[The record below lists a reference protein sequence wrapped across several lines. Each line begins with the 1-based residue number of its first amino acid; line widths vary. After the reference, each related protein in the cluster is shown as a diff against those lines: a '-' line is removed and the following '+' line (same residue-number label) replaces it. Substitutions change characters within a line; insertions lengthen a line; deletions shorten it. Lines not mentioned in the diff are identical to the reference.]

1 MSGKDKGLLEQEIP
15 LPPEVQEW
23 VSSAEMQY
31 DFPESEDQQEQQDSS
46 EVSEQTTKE
55 ASTPLEN
62 QIVGYNEAQDQ
73 YVVRSAG
80 ETTYM
85 DSSELFQKVA
95 DGEKVFVE
103 GVQGSIPGF
112 SISFQDEEDMFIKK
126 DGNMFV
132 EHITV
137 QEFKQKLDDIYRTT
151 ESPTQ
156 FYSIHDNIK
165 EIIMNDL
172 IREDEER
179 MRSKD
184 VWKSQSTYDRSFPL
198 PEVLEHD
205 KYPEEVHAYAARTVP
220 NVFSG
225 DELTLAQAKKLT
237 QEWPLW
243 LEAIKTELTSL
254 IITNELFEPFDRKDV
269 PEEKQSKIFN
279 LLILLKRKRDQ
290 VGEITKHKARLVM
303 DGSRAQI
310 GVDVFDTY
318 APVIDYSTVRLL
330 ISLAFGNNW
339 KMFHWDI
346 SVAFTNA
353 KAEEETYVRFPKG
366 FPDGLFHGYKEG
378 TIARLKRNL
387 YGSKSA
393 PKLWYKCL
401 HEVLIELGFKSVA
414 GHPCLFIRITNV
426 AGKEVIVVMGIFVD
440 DLLVTGNSVEE
451 IAAIQEKMR
460 RKFVLTDQGELE
472 YYLGVEVSKINEST
486 LLLHQTGYAKKIL
499 ERFKMTECKEV
510 KTPLPRDLNF

>member
-1 MSGKDKGLLEQEIP
+1 MISGAKVDIKHILPFGSLLYIAREKPNIPDPKFDPRAQATVYLGHGFHEGRKCLKGYSFDFGKKGFGQIMYSTHVHSDPTYFPFRKKGEERVTSLSGGIFMSGKDKGLLEQEIP

-55 ASTPLEN
+55 TSTPLEN

-237 QEWPLW
+237 QEWPL
-243 LEAIKTELTSL
+243 
-254 IITNELFEPFDRKDV
+254 
-269 PEEKQSKIFN
+269 
-279 LLILLKRKRDQ
+279 
-290 VGEITKHKARLVM
+290 
-303 DGSRAQI
+303 
-310 GVDVFDTY
+310 
-318 APVIDYSTVRLL
+318 
-330 ISLAFGNNW
+330 
-339 KMFHWDI
+339 
-346 SVAFTNA
+346 
-353 KAEEETYVRFPKG
+353 
-366 FPDGLFHGYKEG
+366 
-378 TIARLKRNL
+378 
-387 YGSKSA
+387 
-393 PKLWYKCL
+393 
-401 HEVLIELGFKSVA
+401 
-414 GHPCLFIRITNV
+414 
-426 AGKEVIVVMGIFVD
+426 
-440 DLLVTGNSVEE
+440 
-451 IAAIQEKMR
+451 
-460 RKFVLTDQGELE
+460 
-472 YYLGVEVSKINEST
+472 
-486 LLLHQTGYAKKIL
+486 
-499 ERFKMTECKEV
+499 
-510 KTPLPRDLNF
+510 

>member
-1 MSGKDKGLLEQEIP
+1 MGFVQIMYSTNVHSDPTYFPFRKKGEERVTSLSGGIFMSGKDKGQLEQEIP

-46 EVSEQTTKE
+46 EVSEQMTKE

-103 GVQGSIPGF
+103 GVQGPIPGF
-112 SISFQDEEDMFIKK
+112 SISFQDEEDMLIKK

-172 IREDEER
+172 IQEDEER

-198 PEVLEHD
+198 PEVR
-205 KYPEEVHAYAARTVP
+205 AA
-220 NVFSG
+220 
-225 DELTLAQAKKLT
+225 
-237 QEWPLW
+237 
-243 LEAIKTELTSL
+243 
-254 IITNELFEPFDRKDV
+254 
-269 PEEKQSKIFN
+269 
-279 LLILLKRKRDQ
+279 
-290 VGEITKHKARLVM
+290 
-303 DGSRAQI
+303 
-310 GVDVFDTY
+310 
-318 APVIDYSTVRLL
+318 
-330 ISLAFGNNW
+330 
-339 KMFHWDI
+339 
-346 SVAFTNA
+346 
-353 KAEEETYVRFPKG
+353 
-366 FPDGLFHGYKEG
+366 
-378 TIARLKRNL
+378 
-387 YGSKSA
+387 
-393 PKLWYKCL
+393 
-401 HEVLIELGFKSVA
+401 
-414 GHPCLFIRITNV
+414 
-426 AGKEVIVVMGIFVD
+426 
-440 DLLVTGNSVEE
+440 
-451 IAAIQEKMR
+451 
-460 RKFVLTDQGELE
+460 
-472 YYLGVEVSKINEST
+472 
-486 LLLHQTGYAKKIL
+486 
-499 ERFKMTECKEV
+499 
-510 KTPLPRDLNF
+510 